1 MIDYHATLTT
11 ALNNI
16 LPTFYELNL
25 NPLIDVPCIS
35 YMERNNYVE
44 AYGDTLGYSKISY
57 QVKVWGYSIEQLQQY
72 ALLIDNALRELGF
85 KRVSS
90 GELYDI
96 NSTMKQKILVYEA
109 LAKEDFN
116 YRSEK

>member
-57 QVKVWGYSIEQLQQY
+57 
-72 ALLIDNALRELGF
+72 
-85 KRVSS
+85 
-90 GELYDI
+90 
-96 NSTMKQKILVYEA
+96 
-109 LAKEDFN
+109 
-116 YRSEK
+116 